1 MNSTEDSTADHDRA
15 EPSAHAPHR
24 REPRPPHGDPRLPIE
39 AARDALTVKRVFGDA
54 YVADGVTVIP
64 VAKVYGGSGMGYGDG
79 TGQGPA
85 GEGAPHAEG
94 SGGGG
99 GFGLV
104 ARPAGAY
111 VIRDGKASWQPAVD
125 VNRAILG
132 GQILGGIVAVS
143 VACVLRARMRRR
155 R

>member
-1 MNSTEDSTADHDRA
+1 MNSPDEATTEHVHPGPDGSG
-15 EPSAHAPHR
+15 PNR
-24 REPRPPHGDPRLPIE
+24 REARPPHGDPRLPIE

-54 YVADGVTVIP
+54 YEADGVQVIP

-99 GFGLV
+99 GFGVV

-111 VIRDGKASWQPAVD
+111 VIRDGKVSWQPAVD

-132 GQILGGIVAVS
+132 GQILGAVVAVS
-143 VACVLRARMRRR
+143 VACVLRARLRRR